1 MRILPTRAKTFGQ
14 ERSLVALLACGCAV
28 SALTGCSASRP
39 VTGSDPE
46 STDEKYD
53 QSETALTTAYSG
65 GQDIIIAAYND
76 GTDGAST
83 ISYTQT
89 TRTVLPGAS
98 MMGWSYSV
106 DKGQNW
112 KYGGRVLP
120 PKDWAVLWGDPA
132 LTT

>member
-1 MRILPTRAKTFGQ
+1 MRILSTRAQTFCQGWPI
-14 ERSLVALLACGCAV
+14 LALLACGFAL
-28 SALTGCSASRP
+28 SALTGCSEKGS

-65 GQDIIIAAYND
+65 GQDIVIAAYND

-120 PKDWAVLWGDPA
+120 PKDWAV
-132 LTT
+132 